1 MDPPYSDPWEWEED
15 PDLPGPFD
23 LELLFSDLN
32 DTIDDGD
39 PVEVLSD
46 WLFEEL
52 GKIGLEVNFPYVLF
66 SCRFHYAIVVTI
78 FLTEY

>member
-1 MDPPYSDPWEWEED
+1 MDTPYSDPWEWENED
-15 PDLPGPFD
+15 PDSPDSF

-32 DTIDDGD
+32 NTIEDDGD

-52 GKIGLEVNFPYVLF
+52 GRVNLEVNFPSVLF
-66 SCRFHYAIVVTI
+66 S
-78 FLTEY
+78 